1 MDAFLLAHPDT
12 FHITSVQQH
21 QNPFLDTVKQPD
33 RTKGRKQHNALVHAL
48 PNAFRSP
55 LIPHNVP
62 DLIFA
67 ANWGLPLPRLPK
79 PTVILASMKY
89 NQRQRE
95 EPIVRSILE
104 SRDIICLP
112 PLSTVFE
119 GQAELKWFHGGLK
132 AIQGYGFRSTKAA
145 VPAIRNRLHSIYYSY
160 GLPEPE
166 ILALK
171 QIDPALY
178 HLDLCILEIDARRC
192 LVMKQAFSARDLD
205 RIRAFLGPSN
215 VLVLDTPDPLS
226 EPEAQIATTSSGA
239 RLPKR
244 DPFLC
249 NSIVLKDHILVN
261 KSLTP
266 DPATYRQIE
275 AFAGKKI
282 HVLDTSEFNKSGGG
296 IRCMVL
302 AIDPL

>member
-12 FHITSVQQH
+12 FHITSFQQH

-33 RTKGRKQHNALVHAL
+33 QAKGRKQHNALVHAL
-48 PNAFRSP
+48 PRAFRSP

-89 NQRQRE
+89 KQRQLE
-95 EPIVRSILE
+95 EPIVRNILE

-112 PLSTVFE
+112 PLPTVFE

-132 AIQGYGFRSTKAA
+132 AIQGYGFRSTKTA
-145 VPAIRNRLHSIYYSY
+145 VPAIRNRLHSIYHSY
-160 GLPEPE
+160 GLPDPE

-178 HLDLCILEIDARRC
+178 HLDLCILEIDAHKC
-192 LVMKQAFSARDLD
+192 LVMKQAFSPHDIE
-205 RIRAFLGPSN
+205 RIKAFLGPSN
-215 VLVLDTPDPLS
+215 VLVLDTPDL
-226 EPEAQIATTSSGA
+226 
-239 RLPKR
+239 
-244 DPFLC
+244 FLC
-249 NSIVLKDHILVN
+249 NSIVLKDKILVN
-261 KSLTP
+261 KPMIS

-275 AFAGKKI
+275 AFTNKKI

-302 AIDPL
+302 AMEPL

>member
-12 FHITSVQQH
+12 FYITSVQQH

-33 RTKGRKQHNALVHAL
+33 KAKGSKQHNALVHAL
-48 PNAFRSP
+48 PRAFRSP

-89 NQRQRE
+89 RQRQLE
-95 EPIVRSILE
+95 EPIVQSILE

-112 PLSTVFE
+112 PLPTVFE

-132 AIQGYGFRSTKAA
+132 AIQGYGFRSTKTA
-145 VPAIRNRLHSIYYSY
+145 VPAIRHRLHSIYHSY
-160 GLPEPE
+160 GLPDPE

-178 HLDLCILEIDARRC
+178 HLDLCILEIDAKRT
-192 LVMKQAFSARDLD
+192 LVMKQAFSPQDIQRLKT
-205 RIRAFLGPSN
+205 FLGPSN
-215 VLVLDTPDPLS
+215 VLVLDTPDL
-226 EPEAQIATTSSGA
+226 
-239 RLPKR
+239 
-244 DPFLC
+244 FLC
-249 NSIVLKDHILVN
+249 NSIVLKDKILVN
-261 KSLTP
+261 KPMIS

-275 AFAGKKI
+275 AFTNKKI

-302 AIDPL
+302 AMEPL

>member
-12 FHITSVQQH
+12 FHITSIQQH

-33 RTKGRKQHNALVHAL
+33 TTRARQQHAALVRIL
-48 PNAFRSP
+48 PRAFRSP
-55 LIPHNVP
+55 LIPHTVP

-67 ANWGLPLPRLPK
+67 ANWGLPLPRLPR

-89 NQRQRE
+89 KQRQRE
-95 EPIVRSILE
+95 EPIVRTILQH
-104 SRDIICLP
+104 RNIICLP
-112 PLSTVFE
+112 PLPTVFE

-145 VPAIRNRLHSIYYSY
+145 VPAIHHRLHSIYQSY
-160 GLPEPE
+160 GLPDPE

-171 QIDPALY
+171 QTDPALY
-178 HLDLCILEIDARRC
+178 HLDLCILEVDANRC
-192 LVMKQAFSARDLD
+192 LVMKQAFSPRDID
-205 RIRAFLGPSN
+205 RIKAFLGPSN
-215 VLVLDTPDPLS
+215 VLILDTPDL
-226 EPEAQIATTSSGA
+226 
-239 RLPKR
+239 
-244 DPFLC
+244 FLC
-249 NSIVLKDHILVN
+249 NSIVLKDRILVN
-261 KSLTP
+261 KPTIS

-275 AFAGKKI
+275 AFTGKKI

-302 AIDPL
+302 SMNPL

>member
-1 MDAFLLAHPDT
+1 MADAFLLAHPDT

-21 QNPFLDTVKQPD
+21 QNPFLDTVKQPKKA
-33 RTKGRKQHNALVHAL
+33 KGRRQHAALVHAL
-48 PNAFRSP
+48 PRAFRSP

-89 NQRQRE
+89 KQRQRE
-95 EPIVRSILE
+95 EPIVKHILE

-112 PLSTVFE
+112 PLPTVFE
-119 GQAELKWFHGGLK
+119 GQAELKWFHGGRK
-132 AIQGYGFRSTKAA
+132 AIQGYGFRSTAAA
-145 VPAIRNRLHSIYYSY
+145 VPAIRNRLHSIYQSY
-160 GLPEPE
+160 GLPDPE

-178 HLDLCILEIDARRC
+178 HLDLCLLEIDAGRC
-192 LVMKQAFSARDLD
+192 LVMKQAFSARDLN
-205 RIRAFLGPSN
+205 RIKAFLGPSN
-215 VLVLDTPDPLS
+215 VLVLDTPNL
-226 EPEAQIATTSSGA
+226 
-239 RLPKR
+239 
-244 DPFLC
+244 FLC
-249 NSIVLKDHILVN
+249 NSIVLKDKILVN
-261 KSLTP
+261 KSLVP

-275 AFAGKKI
+275 AFTNKKI

-302 AIDPL
+302 AMEPL

>member
-12 FHITSVQQH
+12 FYITSFQQH
-21 QNPFLDTVKQPD
+21 QNPFLNTVNQPNK
-33 RTKGRKQHNALVHAL
+33 TKGRRQHAALVRAL

-55 LIPHNVP
+55 FIPHNVP

-67 ANWGLPLPRLPK
+67 ANWGLPLPCLPK

-89 NQRQRE
+89 KQRQRE
-95 EPIVRSILE
+95 EPIIRTILE
-104 SRDIICLP
+104 HRDIICLP
-112 PLSTVFE
+112 PLPTVFE

-132 AIQGYGFRSTKAA
+132 AIQGYGFRSTAAA
-145 VPAIRNRLHSIYYSY
+145 VPAIRHRLHSIYQSY
-160 GLPEPE
+160 GLPDPE

-178 HLDLCILEIDARRC
+178 HLDLCILEVDSHKC
-192 LVMKQAFSARDLD
+192 LVMKQAFSPHDIE
-205 RIRAFLGPSN
+205 RIKAFLGPSN
-215 VLVLDTPDPLS
+215 VLVLDTPDL
-226 EPEAQIATTSSGA
+226 
-239 RLPKR
+239 
-244 DPFLC
+244 FLC
-249 NSIVLKDHILVN
+249 NSIVLKDKILVN
-261 KSLTP
+261 KSMIP

-275 AFAGKKI
+275 AFTNKKI

-302 AIDPL
+302 TMEPL